1 VKATTRAPAS
11 TLGRGFELIVEIE
24 DLYAGYDGVPVVR
37 DATLAVGEGEVI
49 GLLGPN
55 GAGKTTTLLTISG
68 LLKPIKG
75 SVSVFG
81 KPPPFRFPH
90 RLARNGLAMVTE
102 SRNLVFDLTVTE
114 NLRLSVRGSRSQ
126 RRAAIAE
133 AFEMFPALEPLGGRK
148 TGLLSGGEQQMLALA
163 RALVSRPKVLLL
175 DEMSLGLAPIIVG
188 RLMEHVRQVSDRTGC
203 AIILVE
209 QHVHLALD
217 VVDRAYV
224 LAHGEIV
231 LTGSAETLKDNAR
244 VLESSYLGEAVLEEE
259 ESPVGSAQATGS
271 EAVDEQD

>member
-1 VKATTRAPAS
+1 
-11 TLGRGFELIVEIE
+11 LIIEIE
-24 DLYAGYDGVPVVR
+24 DLYAGYDGVAVVR
-37 DATLAVGEGEVI
+37 DASLSVGEGEVI

-68 LLKPIKG
+68 LLRPIKG

-90 RLARNGLAMVTE
+90 RLAREGLAMVTE

-114 NLRLSVRGSRSQ
+114 NLRLAVRGSRSQ
-126 RRAAIAE
+126 RRAAIAD
-133 AFEMFPALEPLGGRK
+133 ALDMFPALEPLGNRK

-231 LTGSAETLKDNAR
+231 LTGKADELKSNAR
-244 VLESSYLGEAVLEEE
+244 VLESSYLGEAVLEDE
-259 ESPVGSAQATGS
+259 ESPVGSTQATGT
-271 EAVDEQD
+271 EAADDAN